1 MQKFNSLE
9 ELNGYYLQV
18 FIQASNFKQFTF
30 PGFFNFLQR
39 RLKKR
44 YKKDLKIFSKYEK
57 KTWRESKLNLNVKV
71 KKSWKE
77 LRLAIKPSLFQKL
90 FVLPAKKRKQ
100 KLEEKKKNLP
110 SDDASRL
117 DEKSSTA
124 GHTSP
129 RTPAVG
135 AEKKAAPRL
144 GKAMPAEKKAAR
156 RATKKA
162 C

>member
-1 MQKFNSLE
+1 MQKFNTFE
-9 ELNGYYLQV
+9 ELNNYYLQI
-18 FIQASNFKQFTF
+18 FMQASGFKQFTY
-30 PGFFNFLQR
+30 PAFFNFLQR
-39 RLKKR
+39 KLKKR

-57 KTWRESKLNLNVKV
+57 KNWRECKLGFNVQV
-71 KKSWKE
+71 KKSWRE
-77 LRLAIKPSLFQKL
+77 LRLAVKPSLFQKL

-117 DEKSSTA
+117 DASASTA

-144 GKAMPAEKKAAR
+144 GKAMPEK
-156 RATKKA
+156 
-162 C
+162 